1 MITITNNAG
10 YFYWL
15 EVRFF
20 ENMANKIELYAG
32 LNI

>member
-20 ENMANKIELYAG
+20 ENMDNKIEYMK
-32 LNI
+32 IEYM